1 MKLGLICGNDHR
13 ERILGKFEALGIE
26 IYRQADVYV
35 VQEGLQDGFLPCIVF
50 HPDHLEDLTLL
61 LQTVSSKAS
70 STKIVGMKQEEF
82 HVLPH
87 ADILYFEAQDAV
99 VFCHTKNDVYRMKEK
114 LFRLEERLP
123 GEQFI
128 KVSRSFIVHINTVE
142 KIIPWFN
149 RRLLLTFEG
158 SKKEVEVSKNY
169 VKSFKAFLG
178 MR

>member
-1 MKLGLICGNDHR
+1 
-13 ERILGKFEALGIE
+13 
-26 IYRQADVYV
+26 
-35 VQEGLQDGFLPCIVF
+35 
-50 HPDHLEDLTLL
+50 
-61 LQTVSSKAS
+61 
-70 STKIVGMKQEEF
+70 MKQEEF